1 LKKIIPI
8 LIILAGS
15 FLIFKGPSFI
25 SNFQKNSAS
34 KIIKLGFVSQ
44 LSGDSEKLVDQVN
57 KVKLHIN
64 IPINHLDKIFLHKN
78 SKLKVIFNNLST
90 VVFSDEAVFV
100 VELWDTEKLS
110 SPIYI
115 HLLQGEYKVI
125 NDSKKN
131 PIYILKDITLF
142 SANSKVLK
150 FHINSV
156 KAMES
161 INTTNNSLSQ
171 ISNDLNNS
179 SSLPDTTQANH
190 QLSLSNEALDKYI
203 LKQKK
208 YIQRCQLNRLK
219 ELGKIV
225 GQIILGIKIEK
236 DGSVSQVK
244 ILSDS
249 IDDRALVQCL
259 KTVFYRI
266 QFPEFQGESIYR
278 SYPLVFK

>member
-1 LKKIIPI
+1 M
-8 LIILAGS
+8 
-15 FLIFKGPSFI
+15 
-25 SNFQKNSAS
+25 
-34 KIIKLGFVSQ
+34 SQ

-208 YIQRCQLNRLK
+208 YICL
-219 ELGKIV
+219 
-225 GQIILGIKIEK
+225 IK
-236 DGSVSQVK
+236 
-244 ILSDS
+244 
-249 IDDRALVQCL
+249 LVQISIH
-259 KTVFYRI
+259 I
-266 QFPEFQGESIYR
+266 QEE
-278 SYPLVFK
+278 